1 MNTTPEMTANE
12 IASWPRIL
20 LMEDEL
26 SVAKGLQMILSE
38 AGYVVDL
45 AMTGKSAL
53 ERFGQ
58 KVFDLLVADL
68 KLPDINGMDVIRQ
81 VKEKCPETGVVVIT
95 GYSTVSSAVEAMK
108 LGVYDYLPKPFTDDE
123 FKSVIEGAL
132 KEKEAAPVKN
142 LVEKVDTA
150 EGKLIQKQEVLK
162 VLTRAGQD
170 DAFWLDLL
178 ENGSAALKDYQ
189 LSSRAKAAI
198 VSGDLNWLNRQV
210 GSLTEKQLAWVK
222 ARLAMERW

>member
-1 MNTTPEMTANE
+1 MNTTHEMTANE

-26 SVAKGLQMILSE
+26 SVARGLQMILSE

-53 ERFGQ
+53 ERFSQ

-81 VKEKCPETGVVVIT
+81 VKEKRPETGVVVIT

-123 FKSVIEGAL
+123 FKSVIKGAL

-178 ENGSAALKDYQ
+178 ENGSAALKEYQ

-210 GSLTEKQLAWVK
+210 GKLTEKQLAWVK
-222 ARLAMERW
+222 ARLASERW